1 MTTKK
6 TAIHKHYRGLGTN
19 INLTAFGTAT
29 SKDLDDAYALV
40 QMYEDRL
47 TVNREHSELMDVNHA
62 AGKQPVAVSD
72 ATFALTKLAL
82 LTSRQNFGFNA
93 LIGPLVKLWKI
104 GFFDAHVPKAAQI
117 KARLALCDPKNVSLD
132 EEKMTIFLKQAGME
146 LDLGAIAKGYIADRI
161 QDLFEAKGISS
172 AMIDLG
178 GNLLLKGP
186 APKHADQKWRI
197 GIQDPFAKRGHSILS
212 VKIGPCSAVT
222 SGIYERQLQSG
233 GKTYHHILDPKTG
246 YPHENNLASVTVFT
260 KHSVIGEIETTRLF
274 FNDDLTDIDN
284 YPSDP
289 AEIFG
294 AVLVTKDR
302 QIKVLGLEHTELYLL
317 DESYTL
323 L

>member
-1 MTTKK
+1 MTLKK

-29 SKDLDDAYALV
+29 LKDLDDANALI

-47 TVNREHSELMDVNHA
+47 TVNRPQSELMAVNHA
-62 AGKQPVAVSD
+62 AGKHPVAVSD

-82 LTSRQNFGFNA
+82 LTSQENFGFNA
-93 LIGPLVKLWKI
+93 LIGPLVKLWRI
-104 GFFDAHVPKAAQI
+104 GFTGAHVPEPDQI
-117 KARLALCDPKNVSLD
+117 KARLALCDPTKVSLD
-132 EEKMTIFLKQAGME
+132 EENLTVFLHKAGME

-161 QDLFEAKGISS
+161 QDLFNAKGISS

-186 APKHADQKWRI
+186 APNHTDQKWRI

-222 SGIYERQLQSG
+222 SGIYERLLQSG

-246 YPHENNLASVTVFT
+246 YPHVNNLASVTVFS

-274 FNDDLTDIDN
+274 FNNDATELTN
-284 YPSDP
+284 YHPDP
-289 AEIFG
+289 NEVFG
-294 AVLVTKDR
+294 VVLVTKDR
-302 QIKVLGLEHTELYLL
+302 QIKVKGLDLNDLYLL
-317 DESYTL
+317 DETYTL
-323 L
+323 R

>member
-6 TAIHKHYRGLGTN
+6 TAIHKQYRGLGTN
-19 INLTAFGTAT
+19 IRLTAFGTAT
-29 SKDLDDAYALV
+29 ATDLDDAYALV

-47 TVNREHSELMDVNHA
+47 TVNREPSELMDVNHA
-62 AGKQPVAVSD
+62 AGKHPVAVSE
-72 ATFALTKLAL
+72 ATFSLTKLAL

-104 GFFDAHVPKAAQI
+104 GFSDAHVPELAQI
-117 KARLALCDPKNVSLD
+117 KARLALCDPKNVILD
-132 EEKMTIFLKQAGME
+132 EENLTIFLKQAGME

-161 QDLFEAKGISS
+161 QDLFKAKGIGS

-178 GNLLLKGP
+178 GNLLLTGP

-246 YPHENNLASVTVFT
+246 YPHENNLVSVTVFT

-274 FNDDLTDIDN
+274 FNDTLTDLEN
-284 YPSDP
+284 YSFDSE
-289 AEIFG
+289 EIFG

-302 QIKVLGLEHTELYLL
+302 QIKVLGLKQADLYLL
-317 DESYTL
+317 DETYTL